1 MAVEQLNCDRSFGG
15 MKDEKWHIM
24 GKRAIAKGKAVG
36 KQAASWSDPGEREAT
51 WETLGQTEVS
61 GLPTMVENGA

>member
-1 MAVEQLNCDRSFGG
+1 

-36 KQAASWSDPGEREAT
+36 KQTASWSDPGEREAT